1 MNNLTQS
8 AMDAVR
14 KGDRKEALELIQRAL
29 SANPNDIDALLALAS
44 FVDEP
49 TRKRQVLNR
58 ILSVE
63 STHKA
68 AREMLLDM
76 DRAEMSAYRP
86 QPISAPVS
94 TPQSKQQTTP
104 PSPKPIN
111 TAMEK
116 PLVFRSSTTWLV
128 VVYLFTT
135 IFCCAGFLIASQ
147 DLGKSFPSFMLAL
160 LFGLTALSASS
171 KVEVKETG
179 LRASGLFG
187 GSEIKWNE
195 IAKVQA
201 NPMKRKLELISN
213 TGKSV
218 KVSTQVKGYPVIVE
232 LLRQKR
238 PDLFGGAAS
247 SPTQGNISAGGPSE
261 QPALQRAEN
270 PGSVLTFT
278 ETKTFTKGFFRQYA
292 LCLVMVPV
300 ALLMVWLGLADPE
313 LKTASFISAAFC
325 VIVMIVPFFQVSAI
339 KVEPNKL
346 TLETFFEEKEL
357 SAHQIKEI
365 KMQSVRGRY
374 GRVTNFVNI
383 IPLEGKKYPL
393 GGFSDGEEIL
403 YGFLT
408 NWWNKYQSGE

>member
-8 AMDAVR
+8 ALDAVS
-14 KGDRKEALELIQRAL
+14 KGDRKEALDLLQRAL
-29 SANPNDIDALLALAS
+29 GNNPNDIDALLALAS

-49 TRKRQVLNR
+49 TGKRQVLNR

-63 STHKA
+63 PTHKA

-86 QPISAPVS
+86 QPVSAPAS
-94 TPQSKQQTTP
+94 TPQTKQQTTP
-104 PSPKPIN
+104 PLPKSTSSPK
-111 TAMEK
+111 EK
-116 PLVFRSSTTWLV
+116 PLVFRSSTTWLAI
-128 VVYLFTT
+128 VYLFTT
-135 IFCCAGFLIASQ
+135 IFCCAGLLLASQ
-147 DLGKSFPSFMLAL
+147 DLGKSFPSFMMAL
-160 LFGLTALSASS
+160 LLGLTAFSASS

-187 GSEIKWNE
+187 GSEIQWNE

-201 NPMKRKLELISN
+201 NPMKRKLELVSN

-238 PDLFGGAAS
+238 PDLFGEVGS
-247 SPTQGNISAGGPSE
+247 SPTQGNILAERPAE
-261 QPALQRAEN
+261 QPALQKAEN
-270 PGSVLTFT
+270 SGSVPTFT
-278 ETKTFTKGFFRQYA
+278 ETKTFTKSFFRQYA

-325 VIVMIVPFFQVSAI
+325 ILVMIVPFFQVSAI

-383 IPLEGKKYPL
+383 IPVEGKKYPL

-408 NWWNKYQSGE
+408 NWWNTYQSR